1 MKRFGSLLWVS
12 VVLVTGTA
20 GVGFMVPAAVASTGD
35 RAGQRSDDL
44 SVPGSD
50 PAALL
55 LLQRAERAAYTVPY
69 SGVRY
74 LATWCPRGTTS
85 AIIEVAHV
93 PGVGTTIVMRHTA
106 ADPNGQL
113 PVTDLAADQPVTV
126 PSADGPATAGLVARN
141 FQVVVV
147 GLDEV
152 AGRTAAKIEARR
164 PGAESVAARLWVD
177 TATALV
183 LRIEVFDGRGAA
195 VRASGFIAIKQGQP
209 GQVRPQS
216 GQPPAAPTV
225 PGTPAVPAGLDRL
238 RAVGWTVPAMLP
250 QGLRLYD
257 VRTMDSPTGQI
268 VHASYSDGLSTVS
281 VFAQHGRL
289 DTGALSGYAE
299 VRYGDASVYVHDGTP
314 RRVMW
319 AADGMVYTIL
329 TDAPEDM
336 IQSVLAT
343 LPRDTGDGGVL
354 ARVGRGMTR
363 VGSWFNPFG

>member
-1 MKRFGSLLWVS
+1 MKRFGSFLWVS

-20 GVGFMVPAAVASTGD
+20 GVGLLAPAAVASTGD
-35 RAGQRSDDL
+35 GAGQRSDDR
-44 SVPGSD
+44 SVPGSE

-55 LLQRAERAAYTVPY
+55 LLERAERAAYTIPY

-85 AIIEVAHV
+85 AIVEVAHV
-93 PGVGTTIVMRHTA
+93 PGVGTTILRRHTA

-113 PVTDLAADQPVTV
+113 PVPDGAADQPVTA
-126 PSADGPATAGLVARN
+126 PSAHGPATAGLVARN
-141 FQVVVV
+141 FQVVVS
-147 GLDEV
+147 GLDKV
-152 AGRTAAKIEARR
+152 AGRTAAVVEARR
-164 PGAESVAARLWVD
+164 PGTGSVAARMWVD

-183 LRIEVFDGRGAA
+183 LRLEVFDSRGAA
-195 VRASGFIAIKQGQP
+195 VRASSFIAVTQG
-209 GQVRPQS
+209 RPS
-216 GQPPAAPTV
+216 PAV
-225 PGTPAVPAGLDRL
+225 PQQGTLAVPAGLDRL
-238 RAVGWTVPAMLP
+238 RAAGWTVPATLP
-250 QGLRLYD
+250 HGLRLYD
-257 VRTMDSPTGQI
+257 VRTMDSPTGPI

-289 DTGALSGYAE
+289 DTGALSGYGE
-299 VRYGDASVYVHDGTP
+299 VRYGDVSVYVYDGTP

-319 AADGMVYTIL
+319 AANGMVYTIL
-329 TDAPEDM
+329 TDAPEEM